1 MIETTPALALL
12 VPGIGA
18 LLIGLAGRWPNLRE
32 TVTMVTALVT
42 FAVVASLIPEVLHG
56 GHPGG
61 DLVEDLPGVRIALAV
76 EPLGMIY
83 ALIASFLWIFNSIYS
98 FGYMRANR
106 ERKQTRYYICFSIAI
121 GSAIGIA
128 FAENLFTM
136 FLFYEVLT
144 FSTFPLVIHKE
155 TPEAIRSGRI
165 YLGILV
171 FTSTCLMLLAIIWTY
186 AATGTVDFKPGG
198 ILEGHVTP
206 TVAGVLFVLFIL
218 GTGKAAVMPFH
229 FWLPAAMVAPTPVSA
244 LLHAVAVVKAGVFIA
259 LKIAVFT
266 VGVDFIGRE
275 NLGDFLCW
283 MAGGTVI
290 IASLVAMT
298 KDNLKARLAY
308 STVSQLSYIVL
319 AAVVGSKLAI
329 VGGSMHIAMHAFG
342 KITLFFCAG
351 AIYTAHHLTEISDMK
366 GIGRV
371 MPVTTGCFLI
381 ASLSIIGLPPC
392 GGAWSKW
399 FLGLGALE
407 ADKIAVLVIYLV
419 SSLLN
424 VAYLLPIAIRGFVD
438 APTHDALKGGRIKEA
453 PVACVAPI
461 VVTAAGCLVLFL
473 FPDLVYQFSS
483 IIMP

>member
-1 MIETTPALALL
+1 MSTEITPALALA
-12 VPGIGA
+12 VPGLGA

-32 TVTMVTALVT
+32 TVTMVTALAT
-42 FAVVASLIPEVLHG
+42 FAIVASLIPEVLDG
-56 GHPGG
+56 ARPAVN
-61 DLVEDLPGVRIALAV
+61 LVEDVPGIRLALQV

-106 ERKQTRYYICFSIAI
+106 EHKQTRYYICFAVAIA
-121 GSAIGIA
+121 SALGIA
-128 FAENLFTM
+128 FSANLFTL
-136 FLFYEVLT
+136 FLFYEALT
-144 FSTFPLVIHKE
+144 FSTFPLVAHKE

-171 FTSTCLMLLAIIWTY
+171 FTSTCLMLLAIVWTY
-186 AATGTVDFKPGG
+186 AVTGTVDFRDGG
-198 ILEGHVTP
+198 ILAGKVTP
-206 TVAGVLFVLFIL
+206 AVGAVLFVLFIL

-266 VGVDFIGRE
+266 VGVDFISRE
-275 NLGDFLCW
+275 SLGDVLCW

-290 IASLVAMT
+290 VASLVALT

-319 AAVVGSKLAI
+319 AAVMGSRLGI

-351 AIYTAHHLTEISDMK
+351 AIYTAHHLTEISDMR
-366 GIGRV
+366 GVGRA
-371 MPVTTGCFLI
+371 MPVTTACFLVG
-381 ASLSIIGLPPC
+381 SLSIIGLPPF

-407 ADKIAVLVIYLV
+407 ADRIALLVVFLV

-424 VAYLLPIAIRGFVD
+424 VAYLLPIAIRGFVQ
-438 APTHDALKGGRIKEA
+438 APTHEALRRGVKEA
-453 PVACVAPI
+453 PLACVIPI

-473 FPDLVYQFSS
+473 FPQLVYQFSS
-483 IIMP
+483 QILR